1 MAKSFGRQQ
10 KRRQSLEK
18 SKDRLRHLNELIP
31 WETFRECLEQL
42 HPQERKSKAGR
53 KPIDRLM
60 LFKLLILQQLYNVS
74 DEELEYQ
81 THDRASF
88 RRFLGLSPEAE
99 VPDAKTIWLFRK
111 HLSEAGIIDELFER
125 FEQYLQTAG
134 YAAKGGQIIDATLI
148 PVPVQRN
155 SREENTQIKH
165 GEVPAEWEENPH
177 KRVQKDVDAR
187 WTKKN
192 GKSYYGYKNHINI
205 DVTYGF
211 IRQHS
216 VTDAAVHD
224 SQELDRVLDPDN
236 ADDGVWADSAYDSAE
251 IEGVLA
257 LEGYENHIHEKA
269 YRNRPLTPV
278 QQAANRT
285 RSKTRAKVEHV
296 FGSWVTSMG
305 GKRVRCIGL
314 ERVRAYL
321 GLKDLA
327 FNLQR
332 YVFWQ
337 KRGTSQAQCA

>member
-1 MAKSFGRQQ
+1 MAKGSGRRQ
-10 KRRQSLEK
+10 KRRQALEK
-18 SKDRLRHLNELIP
+18 SKDRLRDLNEMIP
-31 WETFRECLEQL
+31 WETFRESLEKL
-42 HPQERKSKAGR
+42 APQDRKSQAGR

-60 LFKLLILQQLYNVS
+60 LFKLLILQQLYNLS

-81 THDRASF
+81 THDRISF
-88 RRFLGLSPEAE
+88 RRFLGLSLEAE
-99 VPDAKTIWLFRK
+99 VPDANTIWLFRQR
-111 HLSEAGIIDELFER
+111 LSARALIDELFER
-125 FEQYLQTAG
+125 FEQYLQAAG
-134 YAAKGGQIIDATLI
+134 YAAKGGQIIDAPLI

-155 SREENTQIKH
+155 SRAENRQVKN
-165 GEVPAEWEENPH
+165 GEVPAEWAAHPH
-177 KRVQKDVDAR
+177 QRVQKDVDAR

-192 GKSYYGYKNHINI
+192 GNSYYGYKNHINI
-205 DVTYGF
+205 DVDYGF

-236 ADDGVWADSAYDSAE
+236 ADDGVWADSAYDSADIDE
-251 IEGVLA
+251 ALV
-257 LEGYENHIHEKA
+257 LEGYENHIHERA
-269 YRNRPLTPV
+269 YRNRPLSPV

-285 RSKTRAKVEHV
+285 RSKIRAKVEHV
-296 FGSWVTSMG
+296 FGSWVSSMG
-305 GKRVRCIGL
+305 GKQVRCVGL

-337 KRGTSQAQCA
+337 KRKASQVQCA